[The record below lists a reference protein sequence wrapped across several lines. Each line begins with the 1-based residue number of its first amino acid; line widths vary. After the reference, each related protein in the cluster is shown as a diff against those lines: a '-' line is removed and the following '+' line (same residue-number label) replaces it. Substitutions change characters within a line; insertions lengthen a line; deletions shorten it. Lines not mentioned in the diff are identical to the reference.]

1 MTDTDKFYE
10 TRREERRRDRAAAAM
25 FVRACQTG
33 DVEMMLEAVDQ
44 LNDLTVTG
52 WTVAMRKLVREVS
65 KVSPEI
71 QAAFLP
77 VWIESKMLP
86 LRVYDHRALCAA
98 VRVLLPQY
106 RGPSVRVF
114 RGAAANERRCRLYGL
129 SWTTDIE
136 VAGKFAG
143 TDFVRQKRALK
154 ASFHH
159 LLLVAYDRKQ
169 TPDAYLS
176 DVAAR
181 HGSGQLEIG
190 ASLYDFWLDSLLETV
205 KACDPEW
212 SREVDHAW
220 EAVMMVGI
228 HYLCQ
233 SYHGRHEK

>member
-1 MTDTDKFYE
+1 MTIAPGDTVDSSTLDLFERSLARCEARPGFLDLFYE
-10 TRREERRRDRAAAAM
+10 KFMA
-25 FVRACQTG
+25 
-33 DVEMMLEAVDQ
+33 
-44 LNDLTVTG
+44 
-52 WTVAMRKLVREVS
+52 S
-65 KVSPEI
+65 SP
-71 QAAFLP
+71 
-77 VWIESKMLP
+77 
-86 LRVYDHRALCAA
+86 
-98 VRVLLPQY
+98 
-106 RGPSVRVF
+106 
-114 RGAAANERRCRLYGL
+114 
-129 SWTTDIE
+129 E

-159 LLLVAYDRKQ
+159 LLLVAHDRKQ
-169 TPDAYLS
+169 SPDAYLS

-212 SREVDHAW
+212 SLEVDRAW

>member
-1 MTDTDKFYE
+1 MSDTADSSMLDLFERSLARCEARPGFIDLFYE
-10 TRREERRRDRAAAAM
+10 KFMA
-25 FVRACQTG
+25 
-33 DVEMMLEAVDQ
+33 
-44 LNDLTVTG
+44 
-52 WTVAMRKLVREVS
+52 S
-65 KVSPEI
+65 SP
-71 QAAFLP
+71 
-77 VWIESKMLP
+77 
-86 LRVYDHRALCAA
+86 
-98 VRVLLPQY
+98 
-106 RGPSVRVF
+106 
-114 RGAAANERRCRLYGL
+114 
-129 SWTTDIE
+129 E

-159 LLLVAYDRKQ
+159 LLLVAHDRKQ
-169 TPDAYLS
+169 TPDVYLS

-212 SREVDHAW
+212 SLEVDHAW

>member
-136 VAGKFAG
+136 VAEKFA
-143 TDFVRQKRALK
+143 DERRVW
-154 ASFHH
+154 H
-159 LLLVAYDRKQ
+159 D
-169 TPDAYLS
+169 
-176 DVAAR
+176 
-181 HGSGQLEIG
+181 GSV
-190 ASLYDFWLDSLLETV
+190 LLETLAPR
-205 KACDPEW
+205 KAILCNVTEAGGHYAESEYLVDRRYLNRIRLVRRYPQAEETRALTAAMRADP
-212 SREVDHAW
+212 
-220 EAVMMVGI
+220 I
-228 HYLCQ
+228 
-233 SYHGRHEK
+233 